1 MNERTNRSPT
11 ADRRPPTARLVK
23 RRRGEFVIDE
33 FKPAIRRDH
42 VNVIG
47 EQRLPRSDQDNRHRR
62 ASVKNMRQ
70 VAPAVRI
77 EMNNHNEG
85 GARLRRDNVEEILK
99 RADSAR

>member
-1 MNERTNRSPT
+1 M
-11 ADRRPPTARLVK
+11 RLVEF
-23 RRRGEFVIDE
+23 RRRKLVIHDL
-33 FKPAIRRDH
+33 KAAVGRDH